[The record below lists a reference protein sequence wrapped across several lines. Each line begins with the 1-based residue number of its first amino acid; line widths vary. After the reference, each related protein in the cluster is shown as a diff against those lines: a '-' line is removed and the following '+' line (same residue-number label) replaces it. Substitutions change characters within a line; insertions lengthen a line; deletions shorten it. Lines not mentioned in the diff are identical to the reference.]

1 MELRPEILRGV
12 DEAGFEKP
20 FPIQELAIGPLL
32 AGRDIIGQAKTG
44 SGKTAAFGLPML
56 HTIDT
61 SVNEVQA
68 LVLAPTRELA
78 VQIRD
83 EIDRLGMYTGV
94 RVLAIYG
101 GQSINTQLDHLRRG
115 VHVVV
120 GTPGRVID
128 HIKRGTLDLHKA
140 RYVVLDEADT
150 MLDMGF
156 IEDIEFILD
165 STPPAKQMS
174 LFSATMP
181 QRIMDI
187 AARHMRNPEKILV
200 SADEPSAETLEQYYA
215 VTGYDDKLQTL
226 VDIIETERPASTIV
240 FTRTKYG
247 AHKLARE
254 LQKRYFN
261 AVPLHGDLSQNQRD
275 HSMRLFR
282 EARADILVATDV
294 ASRGLDISQVEAVI
308 NYDVPQDPLIYF
320 HRVGRTA
327 RAGDTGRAFTLV
339 SGDEQSDFERIL
351 SLSKAPINPLRKQDG
366 EHKFYV
372 PARTTITE
380 LQDSRYGSSRG
391 GYSSGG
397 GYRGGYRGGNG
408 GGRGGRGNGSQGGGY
423 GGNGHGG
430 GNRRGRGGRG
440 GGGGRYS

>member
-1 MELRPEILRGV
+1 MNSFKELELRPQILRGV

-20 FPIQELAIGPLL
+20 FPIQQLAIGPLL

-56 HTIDT
+56 QAIDT
-61 SVNEVQA
+61 ARNEVQA

-83 EIDRLGMYTGV
+83 EIQRLGAYTGV
-94 RVLAIYG
+94 RVLTIYG
-101 GQSINTQLDHLRRG
+101 GQSINVQLDHLRRG

-128 HIKRGTLDLHKA
+128 HIKRGTLDLRRTK
-140 RYVVLDEADT
+140 YVVLDEADT

-165 STPPAKQMS
+165 SIPQPRQMS

-187 AARHMRNPEKILV
+187 AARHMKNPEKILV
-200 SADEPSAETLEQYYA
+200 SADEPSADTLEQYYA

-226 VDIIETERPASTIV
+226 VDIIETERPASAIV
-240 FTRTKYG
+240 FARTKYG

-282 EARADILVATDV
+282 DAKADILVATDV

-308 NYDVPQDPLIYF
+308 NYDVPQDPLLYF

-327 RAGDTGRAFTLV
+327 RAGEGGRAFTLV

-351 SLSKAPINPLRKQDG
+351 SLSKAPIYPLRKQDA
-366 EHKFYV
+366 EHQFYI
-372 PARTTITE
+372 PAKTTITAI
-380 LQDSRYGSSRG
+380 QDSRYSSG
-391 GYSSGG
+391 GRGG
-397 GYRGGYRGGNG
+397 GYRGGYRGRGGGFGHGRGGGHRGNG
-408 GGRGGRGNGSQGGGY
+408 GGRRS
-423 GGNGHGG
+423 
-430 GNRRGRGGRG
+430 
-440 GGGGRYS
+440 GGGRYSSW

>member
-1 MELRPEILRGV
+1 ML
-12 DEAGFEKP
+12 
-20 FPIQELAIGPLL
+20 
-32 AGRDIIGQAKTG
+32 QA
-44 SGKTAAFGLPML
+44 
-56 HTIDT
+56 IDT
-61 SVNEVQA
+61 ARNEVQA

-78 VQIRD
+78 VQIRE
-83 EIDRLGMYTGV
+83 EIQRLGAYTGV
-94 RVLAIYG
+94 NVLAIYG
-101 GQSINTQLDHLRRG
+101 GQSINVQLDHLRRG

-128 HIKRGTLDLHKA
+128 HIKRGTLDLRKA
-140 RYVVLDEADT
+140 KFVVLDEADT

-165 STPPAKQMS
+165 SIPQPRQMS

-187 AARHMRNPEKILV
+187 AARHMKNPEKILV
-200 SADEPSAETLEQYYA
+200 SADEPQADTLEQFYA

-226 VDIIETERPASTIV
+226 VDILETERPASAIV
-240 FTRTKYG
+240 FARTKYG

-282 EARADILVATDV
+282 DAKADILVATDV

-308 NYDVPQDPLIYF
+308 NYDVPEDPLLYF

-327 RAGDTGRAFTLV
+327 RAGEGGRAITLV

-351 SLSKAPINPLRKQDG
+351 SLSKAAIYPLRKQDA
-366 EHKFYV
+366 EHQFYI
-372 PARTTITE
+372 PAKTTITA
-380 LQDSRYGSSRG
+380 LQDSRYSTGGRG
-391 GYSSGG
+391 GGN
-397 GYRGGYRGGNG
+397 RGGYR
-408 GGRGGRGNGSQGGGY
+408 
-423 GGNGHGG
+423 
-430 GNRRGRGGRG
+430 GRG
-440 GGGGRYS
+440 GGGGHGQRGGGYRGNGNRRGGGGRYSSW

>member
-1 MELRPEILRGV
+1 M
-12 DEAGFEKP
+12 
-20 FPIQELAIGPLL
+20 AIGPLL
-32 AGRDIIGQAKTG
+32 AGRDVIGQAKTG

-56 HTIDT
+56 QVIDA
-61 SVNEVQA
+61 SRNEVQA

-78 VQIRD
+78 VQITD
-83 EIDRLGMYTGV
+83 EISRLGAYTGV
-94 RVLAIYG
+94 RVLTIYG
-101 GQSINTQLDHLRRG
+101 GQSINTQLDHLRQG

-128 HIKRGTLDLHKA
+128 HMKRGSLDLTRT

-165 STPPAKQMS
+165 SIPPQRQMS

-181 QRIMDI
+181 KRIMDI
-187 AARHMRNPEKILV
+187 AHRYMKNPEKILV

-226 VDIIETERPASTIV
+226 DDILQTERPASAII
-240 FTRTKYG
+240 FARTKYG

-254 LQKRYFN
+254 LQKRYYN
-261 AVPLHGDLSQNQRD
+261 AVALHGDLSQNQRD

-282 EARADILVATDV
+282 DAKADILVATDV
-294 ASRGLDISQVEAVI
+294 ASRGLDISQVEAVF

-327 RAGDTGRAFTLV
+327 RAGDTGKAFTLV

-351 SLSKAPINPLRKQDG
+351 ALSKAPIHPLRKQDM
-366 EHKFYV
+366 EHQFYI
-372 PARTTITE
+372 PEKTTITE
-380 LQDSRYGSSRG
+380 LQDSRYSS
-391 GYSSGG
+391 
-397 GYRGGYRGGNG
+397 
-408 GGRGGRGNGSQGGGY
+408 
-423 GGNGHGG
+423 
-430 GNRRGRGGRG
+430 GGRG
-440 GGGGRYS
+440 GGYRSGGYHGGGGGYRNNRGGNRGNGHSRGPYRRGGGGRRQHW